1 MNDRSYWFQDETCQ
15 FDEILYFEAIKNM
28 KNNK

>member
-15 FDEILYFEAIKNM
+15 FDEILYFEAIK
-28 KNNK
+28 KYEKQ